1 MLERFKCHLL
11 DIGGVFSM
19 LFEATWGAFALSTST
34 FSTLLWNGAWCT
46 SVCLDFFIFFI
57 WRNKAWFHPDYFS
70 SVLSVWC
77 IWQSGQ
83 LVYTV
88 KTFLSFSLAISWQ
101 LCHFTCCLPHIKHYS
116 RLDIQCGICHI
127 KHIKRMVHL
136 VGTVCLFENNWIWE
150 FTQ

>member
-1 MLERFKCHLL
+1 MSSSWYWR
-11 DIGGVFSM
+11 GVFHVV
-19 LFEATWGAFALSTST
+19 WGHLRSICTVHINIFNITLKWCLVYICLS
-34 FSTLLWNGAWCT
+34 G
-46 SVCLDFFIFFI
+46 FFIFFI

-101 LCHFTCCLPHIKHYS
+101 LCHFTCCLLHIKHYS

-127 KHIKRMVHL
+127 KHIKRTVHL